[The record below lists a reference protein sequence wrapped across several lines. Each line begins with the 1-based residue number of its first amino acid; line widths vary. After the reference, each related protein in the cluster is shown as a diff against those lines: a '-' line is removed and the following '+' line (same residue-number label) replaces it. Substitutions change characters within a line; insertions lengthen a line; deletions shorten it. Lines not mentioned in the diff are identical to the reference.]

1 MHSGCER
8 SPACEQPDAGLPLQ
22 EQKHRTANVSL
33 HRRSLLAA
41 SLVAGPL
48 GLVARA
54 GFAAAPAGA
63 TPIAPWPH
71 EISANGNLVTIYEP
85 QAIAWPDRTTLR
97 ARAAIEIQPAGG
109 KPPILGT
116 IEFTGATEVD
126 TDEDVV
132 YFSQPTLISS
142 SFPSLDTT
150 QAYVLQTRISTFLTK
165 MPVKIIPLNT
175 VLLSLG
181 EKPPAAVPVRNDP
194 PEIFYSAGPA
204 SLVVFDGEPT
214 MAPIGQT
221 SLTYAVNTNWDV
233 LQDQSQG
240 GAWYL
245 LNNGSWL
252 VAQSYTGPWQPAGA
266 LPASFSQIPNDANF
280 AEIRKSLPGK
290 PLTGVPPT
298 VFVSTKPAEII
309 VTAGQPL
316 YEAVPQTSLQAV
328 TNTGA
333 VLFRYTPTS
342 TFYYLVSGR
351 WFSAKSLYGPW
362 TFATPNLPPDFSR
375 LSPDGAYGNL
385 LASVP
390 GTAPAQAAVLK
401 AQIPTKATLSRSTA
415 KLTVTYAGAPKF
427 APIPGTAM
435 QFATNTAYQVILTEG
450 KYYCCYQGAWFV
462 AATPQGPWAL
472 ATAVPP
478 VIYTIPPSS
487 PVYNVTYVQVY
498 STTPAAVTY
507 GYTAGY
513 MMGFVTAGVLIYGT
527 GYYYPPYVAYGRVP
541 VYYPYGATYAG
552 NVHYN
557 TATGAWANT
566 GTVYGAYGRTATA
579 GYGYNPSTGTYAR
592 GAAVYGPYG
601 GAAAGSRYNPSTG
614 AYAHGSAVWGN
625 GSASAHG
632 YAYNPSTGVA
642 GSTTQNANA
651 YGRWGSSTVSGKNGT
666 VNTASASNARGTAG
680 AFNASNGAQGAA
692 VHTNNGH
699 NAAAV
704 QTKNGN
710 VYAGA
715 DGNAYKH
722 TSSGWSKYSNGS
734 WQQAQK
740 PTTQS
745 AQANHPNYTQPSGGY
760 QRPTSSSNSWS
771 QLNRDQTARQY
782 GGYNRGAYSGGGGG
796 ATRRRW

>member
-1 MHSGCER
+1 M
-8 SPACEQPDAGLPLQ
+8 Q
-22 EQKHRTANVSL
+22 
-33 HRRSLLAA
+33 RRSLLSATLLAA
-41 SLVAGPL
+41 PVALWAGP
-48 GLVARA
+48 
-54 GFAAAPAGA
+54 GFAAAPPAGA

-71 EISANGNLVTIYEP
+71 RITANGNVITIYEP
-85 QAIAWPDRTTLR
+85 QAIAWPDRKTLR

-109 KPPILGT
+109 KTPILGT
-116 IEFTGATEVD
+116 IEFSGATTVD
-126 TDEDVV
+126 TMTDIVT
-132 YFSQPTLISS
+132 FSQPTLISS
-142 SFPSLDTT
+142 SFPSLDTS
-150 QAYVLQTRISTFLTK
+150 QAYGLQTRITAFLAK
-165 MPVKIIPLNT
+165 MPPKIIPLNT

-181 EKPPAAVPVRNDP
+181 EKPPPAVPVNNDP
-194 PEIFYSAGPA
+194 PQIFYSAGPA

-214 MAPIGQT
+214 LAPIGQT
-221 SLTYAVNTNWDV
+221 GLTYAVNTNWDV
-233 LQDQSQG
+233 LQDPSQG

-266 LPASFSQIPNDANF
+266 LPAAFSQIPDDANF
-280 AEIRKSLPGK
+280 ATLRKSVPGK
-290 PLTGVPPT
+290 PFSGTPPT
-298 VFVSTKPAEII
+298 IFVSTKPAEII
-309 VTAGQPL
+309 VTAGQPQFKP
-316 YEAVPQTSLQAV
+316 VPQTSLQAV

-375 LSPDGAYGNL
+375 LEPDGEYGNL

-401 AQIPTKATLSRSTA
+401 AQIPTQATLSRSTA
-415 KLTVTYAGAPKF
+415 KVTVTYAGAPKF
-427 APIPGTAM
+427 APIPGTTL
-435 QFATNTAYQVILTEG
+435 QYATNTAYQVILAAG

-462 AATPQGPWAL
+462 AASPSGPWAL
-472 ATAVPP
+472 ATAVPQ

-498 STTPAAVTY
+498 GSTPTAVTY

-513 MMGFVTAGVLIYGT
+513 MMGFVTAGILAFGT

-541 VYYPYGATYAG
+541 VYYPYPYTYAG

-632 YAYNPSTGVA
+632 YGYNPSTGRA

-651 YGRWGSSTVSGKNGT
+651 YGRWGSSTVSGPNGT
-666 VNTASASNARGTAG
+666 VNTASASNARGSAG

-692 VHTNNGH
+692 VHGAGGN

-704 QTKNGN
+704 KTSSGN

-722 TSSGWSKYSNGS
+722 TSSGWSKWDNGS
-734 WQQAQK
+734 WQQAQR
-740 PTTQS
+740 PTSQS
-745 AQANHPNYTQPSGGY
+745 VQANHPNYTQPSGGY
-760 QRPTSSSNSWS
+760 QRPASSQNWS

-782 GGYNRGAYSGGGGG
+782 GGYNRGAYGGGG
-796 ATRRRW
+796 AMRRRW

>member
-1 MHSGCER
+1 M
-8 SPACEQPDAGLPLQ
+8 
-22 EQKHRTANVSL
+22 SL

-41 SLVAGPL
+41 TLVAGPL
-48 GLVARA
+48 GLAVRR
-54 GFAAAPAGA
+54 GWAAAPAGA
-63 TPIAPWPH
+63 TPMAPWPH
-71 EISANGNLVTIYEP
+71 QVTSNGNVVTIYEP
-85 QAIAWPDRTTLR
+85 QAIAWPDRQTLR

-116 IEFTGATEVD
+116 IEVSGATEVD
-126 TDEDVV
+126 TAQDVV
-132 YFSQPTLISS
+132 YFSQPSLISS
-142 SFPSLDTT
+142 SFPSLDTS
-150 QAYVLQTRISTFLTK
+150 QAYGLQTRIAAFLAK

-181 EKPPAAVPVRNDP
+181 EKPPAAAPVKNDP

-214 MAPIGQT
+214 MAPIGNT
-221 SLTYAVNTNWDV
+221 GLTYAVNTNWDV
-233 LQDQSQG
+233 LQDPSQG

-245 LNNGSWL
+245 LNNGSWM
-252 VAQSYTGPWQPAGA
+252 VAQSYTGPWQPAGT
-266 LPASFSQIPNDANF
+266 LPPAFKQIPNDANF
-280 AEIRKSLPGK
+280 AALRKSVPGK
-290 PLTGVPPT
+290 PFTGVPPT
-298 VFVSTKPAEII
+298 IFVSTKPAEII
-309 VTAGQPL
+309 VTAGQPQFT
-316 YEAVPQTSLQAV
+316 AVPQTALQAV

-333 VLFRYTPTS
+333 VLFRYTPTN

-351 WFSAKSLYGPW
+351 WFSATSLYGPW

-375 LSPDGAYGNL
+375 LSPDGEYGNL

-401 AQIPTKATLSRSTA
+401 AQIPTKATLSRSTT

-427 APIPGTAM
+427 APIPGTTM
-435 QFATNTAYQVILTEG
+435 QYATNTAYQVILSGG

-462 AATPQGPWAL
+462 AAAATGPWAL
-472 ATAVPP
+472 ATAVPQ

-498 STTPAAVTY
+498 NTTPTAVTY

-513 MMGFVTAGVLIYGT
+513 MMGFITAGVLIYGT

-541 VYYPYGATYAG
+541 VYYPYGYTYAG

-601 GAAAGSRYNPSTG
+601 GAAAGSRYNPTTG
-614 AYAHGSAVWGN
+614 AYAHGSAVWGPN
-625 GSASAHG
+625 GGTAHAEG
-632 YAYNPSTGVA
+632 YNPTTGRV

-651 YGRWGSSTVSGKNGT
+651 YGRWGSSTISGPNGT

-680 AFNASNGAQGAA
+680 AYSTSNGGKGAA
-692 VHTNNGH
+692 VHTSSGN
-699 NAAAV
+699 NAAV
-704 QTKNGN
+704 VKTPTGN
-710 VYAGA
+710 VYAGS

-722 TSSGWSKYSNGS
+722 TSSGWSSYNNGS
-734 WQQAQK
+734 WQQVQK
-740 PTTQS
+740 PAT
-745 AQANHPNYTQPSGGY
+745 
-760 QRPTSSSNSWS
+760 NSQNWS

-782 GGYNRGAYSGGGGG
+782 GGYNRGAYGGGGGG
-796 ATRRRW
+796 AQRRRW